1 MTLPRRLSPVLRFLA
16 LVAIHLVIAIPFKA
30 MNLIPGFT
38 DVRPVTAFGPVYAVF
53 YGPLGCLATACGNLA
68 ADALDSALRWS
79 SIAGFVANFLGPLLV
94 WLYWTRL
101 SRTPFA
107 LRTLPDL
114 ARHSLAV
121 AAMALLETVI
131 ITPAVALVYP
141 TVDASFF
148 ALTVFLNTAAFPIL
162 LGIPLA
168 ILLQEELGFVPLPPH
183 KSLAAGVPPP
193 APTKN

>member
-1 MTLPRRLSPVLRFLA
+1 MTLPRRLSPVLRLLA
-16 LVAIHLVIAIPFKA
+16 LVAVYLVVALPFKV
-30 MNLIPGFT
+30 MNLIPGFS
-38 DVRPVTAFGPVYAVF
+38 DVRPVTALGPVYAVF

-114 ARHSLAV
+114 ARHSLVV

-131 ITPAVALVYP
+131 ITPAVAFFYP
-141 TVDASFF
+141 SVDAAFF
-148 ALTVFLNTAAFPIL
+148 ALTVFLNTTGFPL
-162 LGIPLA
+162 FLGIPLA
-168 ILLQEELGFVPLPPH
+168 ILLQEEIGFVPLPPRA
-183 KSLAAGVPPP
+183 SSVPP
-193 APTKN
+193 ASC